1 MSGGLAVALLPG
13 RLAVCR
19 LGPREAVPEWFDDA
33 APLSGVTRTADELSL
48 VCAEDAVPDGV
59 QAERGWRVLELQGPF
74 AFTLTGVLA
83 AILVPLADAGVPI
96 FALSTFDTD
105 YVLVPGG
112 RVEDAVAALRG
123 AGHDVAS

>member
-1 MSGGLAVALLPG
+1 M
-13 RLAVCR
+13 CR
-19 LGPREAVPEWFDDA
+19 LPAGEAVPAWFA
-33 APLSGVTRTADELSL
+33 GAGPLACVARTDDELSL

-59 QAERGWRVLELQGPF
+59 QAGRGWRALKAQGPF

-96 FALSTFDTD
+96 FALSTYDTD
-105 YVLVPGG
+105 YVLVPGTQ
-112 RVEDAVAALRG
+112 VDHAVAALRA